1 MKNSIKISKNHYL
14 LLLLRHRHSFIHII
28 MKQRIFLVI
37 ILCLLG
43 LSSQAGDSISA
54 AKTVYV
60 FDLKKE
66 IGPATWRTTMQSID
80 RAVELKAQL
89 IIIHMNTYGGLVD
102 AADSIRTKILNCPIP
117 VYVFVD
123 NNAISAGALI
133 AVSADKIY
141 MREGASIGAATVVHQ
156 TGDAAPDK
164 YQSFM
169 RSMMR
174 ATAESHGKDTIIT
187 GKDTVYRWKRDP
199 RIAEAMVDPSV
210 VIKGVSDTM
219 KVLTLT
225 TEEAIKLHFCEG
237 KAEKIDD
244 ILAVNHIVDYQIERY
259 ELTFLEKVIQF
270 LINPYLQSLL
280 IMLIIGG
287 IYFELQTPGIG
298 FALAVS
304 IAAALMY
311 FAPLYLEGLA
321 EHWELL
327 IFFTGLVLIA
337 IEIFAFPGFGVAGVS
352 GIILMMLG
360 LSLAMVD
367 NIVFEWNFGAGL
379 LAVFKSFCIV
389 TGSTALALVLS
400 LWLGKSFLDN
410 PNLKK
415 VMLMAEQRSS
425 EGYIGVDD
433 LSAMVGLTGTARSM
447 LRPAGKVEIDGK
459 IYDAICEIS
468 FINAGEPVRV
478 IRYETGQLYVK
489 GGLAS
494 SPSSKENGASLNS

>member
-1 MKNSIKISKNHYL
+1 LLIFTAEEIWKLLKKNEFNL
-14 LLLLRHRHSFIHII
+14 LI
-28 MKQRIFLVI
+28 MKQSIYLVI
-37 ILCLLG
+37 VLCLLG
-43 LSSQAGDSISA
+43 FSSHANDSIP
-54 AKTVYV
+54 KTKTIYV

-80 RAVELKAQL
+80 RAVAMNAHL

-133 AVSADKIY
+133 AIAADKIY

-156 TGDAAPDK
+156 TGEAAPDK

-174 ATAESHGKDTIIT
+174 ATAEAHGKDTIVT
-187 GKDTVYRWKRDP
+187 GKDTVYRWRRDP
-199 RIAEAMVDPSV
+199 QIAEAMVDPSV
-210 VIKGVSDTM
+210 VIKSVIDSG

-225 TEEAIKLHFCEG
+225 TEEAIRLNYCEG
-237 KAEKIDD
+237 KAEKIED
-244 ILAVNHIVDYQIERY
+244 ILVANNISDYQIERY
-259 ELTFLEKVIQF
+259 TLTALEKVIQF

-298 FALAVS
+298 FPLAVS
-304 IAAALMY
+304 LIAALLY

-321 EHWELL
+321 NNWELL
-327 IFFTGLVLIA
+327 IFFTGLILIA
-337 IEIFAFPGFGVAGVS
+337 VEIFALPGFGVAGVT
-352 GIILMMLG
+352 GIILMILG

-367 NIVFEWNFGAGL
+367 NLVFEWDFTAGL
-379 LAVFKSFCIV
+379 FAVFKSFCIV
-389 TGSTALALVLS
+389 TGSAALALALS
-400 LWLGKSFLDN
+400 IWIGKSFLDN
-410 PNLKK
+410 PHLKK

-425 EGYIGVDD
+425 EGYIGVDN
-433 LSAMVGLTGTARSM
+433 LSGMIGVTGTARSM
-447 LRPAGKVEIDGK
+447 LRPAGKVDVDGK
-459 IYDAICEIS
+459 LYDAICEIGY
-468 FINAGEPVRV
+468 INAGDKVKV

-489 GGLAS
+489 NLS
-494 SPSSKENGASLNS
+494 

>member
-1 MKNSIKISKNHYL
+1 
-14 LLLLRHRHSFIHII
+14 
-28 MKQRIFLVI
+28 MKQRIFLVF

-43 LSSQAGDSISA
+43 FSSNANDSISVR
-54 AKTVYV
+54 KTVYV

-80 RAVELKAQL
+80 RAVEMNAHL

-133 AVSADKIY
+133 AISADKIY

-156 TGDAAPDK
+156 TGEAAPDK

-174 ATAESHGKDTIIT
+174 ATAEAHGKDTIVT
-187 GKDTVYRWKRDP
+187 GKDTVYRWRRDP

-210 VIKGVSDTM
+210 VIKGVIDST

-225 TEEAIKLHFCEG
+225 TEEAIKLRYCEG
-237 KAEKIDD
+237 KVEKIDD
-244 ILAVNHIVDYQIERY
+244 ILVANNITDYHMERY
-259 ELTFLEKVIQF
+259 KLTALEKVIQF
-270 LINPYLQSLL
+270 LVNPYLQSLL

-298 FALAVS
+298 FPLAV
-304 IAAALMY
+304 AVTAALLY

-321 EHWELL
+321 NHWELL
-327 IFFTGLVLIA
+327 IFLTGLILIGV
-337 IEIFAFPGFGVAGVS
+337 EIFALPGFGVAGVS
-352 GIILMMLG
+352 GIILMILG

-367 NIVFEWNFGAGL
+367 NLVFKWDFSAGL
-379 LAVFKSFCIV
+379 FAVFKSFCIV
-389 TGSTALALVLS
+389 TGSSGLALALS
-400 LWLGKSFLDN
+400 IWIGKSFLDN
-410 PNLKK
+410 PHLKK

-425 EGYIGVDD
+425 EGYVGVDD
-433 LSAMVGLTGTARSM
+433 LSGMIGVTGMARSM
-447 LRPAGKVEIDGK
+447 LRPAGKVNIDGK
-459 IYDAICEIS
+459 IYDAICEIGY
-468 FINAGEPVRV
+468 INAGDQVKV

-489 GGLAS
+489 SLTS
-494 SPSSKENGASLNS
+494 SPSPKEKEDVPSIHHS